1 LHSNDQG
8 RYKTGILAPLSALL
22 NLWRSK
28 VGVGVFN
35 KSICI
40 FIPRFENAG
49 MKKRT
54 DFLVI
59 GSGIAGLTFAL
70 KAAKFGK
77 VTVITKANLD
87 DTNTRYAQGGI
98 AAVFS
103 EPDNFEK
110 HIKDT
115 LIAGGGICNE
125 EVVRMVVHEAPERI
139 KDLID
144 LGVSFDKK
152 EDGTYDLAKEGG
164 HTEYRILHH
173 KDKTGEAIQK
183 TLIEQVRKEA
193 NIEIFEHHF
202 AIDILTQHHLG
213 VELKRDYPDIKCF
226 GVYVADLKNPKV
238 ITFLSKI
245 TVIATGGMG
254 NVYMTTTNPEIATGD
269 GVAMVYRA
277 KGTIENMEFVQFHP
291 TSLWDPNTRPSFLI
305 TEALRGYGAV
315 LKNMSGEKFMNRYD
329 SRGSLAPRDIVARAI
344 DNEMKIWG
352 DDHVWLDCTHLDS
365 EGLKDHFPNVY
376 EHCLTRGIDI
386 TKDMIPVVPAAH
398 YSCGGIK
405 VDMNGQSNI
414 HRLYALGEVSST
426 GLHGANRLASNSL
439 IEAAVYSHR
448 AAMHSGN
455 LLKDLTFEE
464 KIPDWDYKGTTHLEE
479 MVLVTQNYREVQMIM
494 SNYVGIV
501 RSDLRLERALARLEI
516 IYKENESLYKR
527 SLISQKIVE
536 LRNLINVGYIII
548 KMAANRNES
557 IGLHYSIDHPKR
569 GFSEF

>member
-1 LHSNDQG
+1 
-8 RYKTGILAPLSALL
+8 
-22 NLWRSK
+22 
-28 VGVGVFN
+28 
-35 KSICI
+35 
-40 FIPRFENAG
+40 
-49 MKKRT
+49 MKKKT

-70 KAAKFGK
+70 KAVKHGR
-77 VTVITKANLD
+77 VTVVTKANLE

-110 HIKDT
+110 HISDT

-125 EVVRMVVHEAPERI
+125 EVVRMVVLEAPERI
-139 KDLID
+139 KDLINM
-144 LGVSFDKK
+144 GVSFDKK

-173 KDKTGEAIQK
+173 KDKTGESIQK
-183 TLIEQVRKEA
+183 TLMERVRNEA
-193 NIEIFEHHF
+193 NIEILEHHF
-202 AIDILTQHHLG
+202 AIELLTQHHLG
-213 VELKRDYPDIKCF
+213 EVVKRNYPDIKCF
-226 GVYVADLKNPKV
+226 GAYVADLVNQKV
-238 ITFLSKI
+238 ITLLSKV
-245 TVIATGGMG
+245 TVVATGGIG
-254 NVYMTTTNPEIATGD
+254 NVYLTTTNPEIATGD

-291 TSLWDPNTRPSFLI
+291 TSLYDPERKPSFLI

-315 LKNMSGEKFMNRYD
+315 LKNLSGEKFMNRYD

-352 DDHVWLDCTHLDS
+352 DDHVWLDCTQLNQ

-376 EHCLTRGIDI
+376 EHCLERGIDI
-386 TKDMIPVVPAAH
+386 TRDMIPVVPCAH

-405 VDMNGQSNI
+405 VDINGQSNI
-414 HRLYALGEVSST
+414 DRLYALGEASST

-439 IEAAVYSHR
+439 IEAAVYAHR
-448 AAMHSGN
+448 AAIHSGARLN
-455 LLKDLTFEE
+455 KLTFEE
-464 KIPDWDYKGTTHLEE
+464 QIPVWDYKGTTHLEE
-479 MVLVTQNYREVQMIM
+479 MVLITQSCKEVQMIM

-501 RSDLRLERALARLEI
+501 RSDIRLERAMVRLDILYE
-516 IYKENESLYKR
+516 ETERLYKK
-527 SLISQKIVE
+527 SLISKKICE

-548 KMAANRNES
+548 KMAKNRHES
-557 IGLHYSIDHPKR
+557 VGLHYSIDYPKR
-569 GFSEF
+569 ASSEF

>member
-1 LHSNDQG
+1 MNLFVS
-8 RYKTGILAPLSALL
+8 LPLLL
-22 NLWRSK
+22 N
-28 VGVGVFN
+28 
-35 KSICI
+35 
-40 FIPRFENAG
+40 FEM

-70 KAAKFGK
+70 EAVKYGK
-77 VTVITKANLD
+77 VTIVTKANLE

-110 HIKDT
+110 HINDT

-125 EVVRMVVHEAPERI
+125 EVVRMVVQEAPDRI
-139 KDLID
+139 KDLIN

-173 KDKTGEAIQK
+173 KDKTGESIQK
-183 TLIEQVRKEA
+183 TLMERVRNEPD
-193 NIEIFEHHF
+193 IEILEYHF
-202 AIDILTQHHLG
+202 AIEILTQHHLG
-213 VELKRDYPDIKCF
+213 EVVKRNYPDIKCF
-226 GVYVADLKNPKV
+226 GAYVADLINQQV
-238 ITFLSKI
+238 ITLLSKV
-245 TVIATGGMG
+245 TVVATGGIG
-254 NVYMTTTNPEIATGD
+254 NVYLTTTNPEIATGD

-277 KGTIENMEFVQFHP
+277 KGTIENMEFIQFHP
-291 TSLWDPNTRPSFLI
+291 TSLYDPEKKPSFLI

-315 LKNMSGEKFMNRYD
+315 LKNLSGEKFMNRYD

-352 DDHVWLDCTHLDS
+352 DDHVWLDCTHLNK

-376 EHCLTRGIDI
+376 EHCLERGIDI
-386 TKDMIPVVPAAH
+386 TRDMIPVVPCAH

-405 VDMNGQSNI
+405 VDTDGQSNI
-414 HRLYALGEVSST
+414 DRLYALGEASST

-448 AAMHSGN
+448 AAIHSGAR
-455 LLKDLTFEE
+455 LKELSFEE
-464 KIPDWDYKGTTHLEE
+464 RIPLWDYKGTTHLEE
-479 MVLVTQNYREVQMIM
+479 MVLITQSTKEVQMIM

-501 RSDLRLERALARLEI
+501 RSDIRLERAMVRLDILYE
-516 IYKENESLYKR
+516 ETERLYKK
-527 SLISQKIVE
+527 SLISKKICE

-548 KMAANRNES
+548 KMAKNRHES
-557 IGLHYSIDHPKR
+557 VGLHYSIDYPKR
-569 GFSEF
+569 TSSEF